1 MKTWLMKTM
10 GHKNLVFFCL
20 SIMYLQH
27 LLIVRYVIETI
38 IYISACMSLKPEYSL
53 DSRLLMNINFSGRA
67 KTNEGKIILSLWV
80 FCEWGTILTREK
92 YLSIYIFKKN
102 RVDSLL
108 PLLESKHE
116 VSMS

>member
-53 DSRLLMNINFSGRA
+53 DSRLLMNINFLGRA
-67 KTNEGKIILSLWV
+67 KTNEGKIE
-80 FCEWGTILTREK
+80 F
-92 YLSIYIFKKN
+92 YLYGYSANGVPY
-102 RVDSLL
+102 
-108 PLLESKHE
+108 LLEKNI
-116 VSMS
+116 